1 METTGLT
8 KLQIIKSLGEKTTSL
23 SLRKK
28 DLIDKLFDVQI
39 ESEKQIKELSSTGLI
54 NIEDWGVSFLKR
66 KYNSYLMYEGCVI
79 DYYGGR
85 YDGGDFNEFVPPC
98 DYQKLLKF
106 CENSNE
112 IIKGMQDALAEE
124 LVRISKLTDK

>member
-28 DLIDKLFDVQI
+28 DLIDKLFDIQV

-54 NIEDWGVSFLKR
+54 NIDDWGVSFLKR
-66 KYNSYLMYEGCVI
+66 KYNDYLMYEGRVI
-79 DYYGGR
+79 DCYGGR
-85 YDGGDFNEFVPPC
+85 YDGGDFNEFVPSC

-112 IIKGMQDALAEE
+112 IIKGMQDAVSEE
-124 LVRISKLTDK
+124 LVRISNLTDK